1 MSDMG
6 IIMSTSY
13 RKSLGIVVSLFVF
26 ISIYGQPSTEDST
39 SLGEAFNAGAPEV
52 EPVVVG
58 RDRWNE
64 KPKNAPSENSSD
76 ATDESSQSEE
86 STTTR
91 IGELDPLETQQVKPE
106 SSILPIEP
114 PKVPPATRIIRNF
127 EGTLV
132 FKPRTLGFARV
143 FPYQLENAKGKR
155 LAFIDVDQ
163 LKAVDPQQFVDSQ
176 INVMGKLEAIEEGS
190 DDRVIRARIIRP
202 SN

>member
-52 EPVVVG
+52 EPVGVG

-64 KPKNAPSENSSD
+64 KPQNAPSENSSD

-86 STTTR
+86 STTT
-91 IGELDPLETQQVKPE
+91 G
-106 SSILPIEP
+106 
-114 PKVPPATRIIRNF
+114 
-127 EGTLV
+127 
-132 FKPRTLGFARV
+132 
-143 FPYQLENAKGKR
+143 LENLTLWKHSK
-155 LAFIDVDQ
+155 LS
-163 LKAVDPQQFVDSQ
+163 LNHPSSQ
-176 INVMGKLEAIEEGS
+176 SNLQSSSSYEDYSKFRRHFGFQTKNPWICP
-190 DDRVIRARIIRP
+190 RISLP
-202 SN
+202 T